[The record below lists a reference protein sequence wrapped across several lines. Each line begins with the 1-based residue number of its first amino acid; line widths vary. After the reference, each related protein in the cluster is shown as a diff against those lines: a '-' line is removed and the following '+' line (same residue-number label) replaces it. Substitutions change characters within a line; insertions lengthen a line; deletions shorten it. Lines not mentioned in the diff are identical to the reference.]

1 MVNLWELLNLNFKN
15 IFVDFFFG
23 NFIRAQS
30 TSRLFPITHSP
41 IFLLFLTFPHPSLTN
56 DTLSLMQV

>member
-41 IFLLFLTFPHPSLTN
+41 YFPPIPDISSPVA
-56 DTLSLMQV
+56 DE